1 MITTETPY
9 KLAEI
14 IRDTW
19 PNLYRPPK
27 NMKFNY
33 PNDPSDSKC
42 PYCNEK
48 GKPCSNVD
56 SMARAYARGACKN
69 KYKKIIET

>member
-1 MITTETPY
+1 MISSETPY

-19 PNLYRPPK
+19 PGLYRN
-27 NMKFNY
+27 NMTKFKY
-33 PNDPSDSKC
+33 PNDPLDSKC
-42 PYCNEK
+42 PHCGEI

-56 SMARAYARGACKN
+56 SMARAYARGACA
-69 KYKKIIET
+69 KKHDQEKTE